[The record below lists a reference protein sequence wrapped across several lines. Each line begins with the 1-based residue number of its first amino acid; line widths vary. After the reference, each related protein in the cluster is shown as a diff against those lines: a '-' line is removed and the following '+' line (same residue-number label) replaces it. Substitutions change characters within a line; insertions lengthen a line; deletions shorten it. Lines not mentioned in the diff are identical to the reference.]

1 MSYRAWFQCINQQ
14 CRASYP
20 LNSVIYRCKTCGSL
34 LEVQHD
40 LHALANRDAKIW
52 KRLFDDRC
60 KSTEWPY
67 GSGVW
72 GKKEWVLPQIANDNI
87 VSLYEGGT
95 NLFWAERF
103 GKMLGVNDLWIK
115 LCGNS
120 HSGSFKDLGMTVLV
134 SQVKQ
139 MISEGAPIRAVAC
152 ASTGDTSAA
161 LAVYC
166 AAAGIQSIV
175 LLPKGKISIEQLVQ
189 PIANG
194 ALVLSLNTDFDGCMS
209 VVKEIT
215 QDETIYLANS
225 MNSLRIEGQKTVGI
239 EILQQFDW
247 EVPDVIV
254 IPGGNLGNVSALGSG
269 MLMMR
274 DLGLIS
280 KLPRIVVAQAERAN
294 PLYRSYLKNFETF
307 EPIQA
312 QKTLA
317 SAIQIGN
324 PVSVDKAIRIL
335 KQFNGI
341 VEQATEQELA
351 DAAALGDTTG
361 MFNCP
366 HTGVA
371 LAAMIKLLK
380 DGKIDKSER
389 VVIIS
394 TAHGLKFTDF
404 KMRYHEGTMDFPC
417 RHANRPIE
425 LPPRVDAVR
434 EALQQAL
441 QKRRKSMSK
450 KTSKVKNWKPAT
462 LAIHG
467 FGRTPKAHYSVSTPI
482 VQTSNYYFD
491 STAEVLEFMKAKG
504 EGRVV
509 REHEYGRYGNPTQ
522 QECER
527 KLAAIEGAERALLF
541 ATGMSA
547 VIMTVM
553 AYMKRNSHII
563 FTNDCYRQTRDFAT
577 TLLNEFGI
585 QVSLV
590 DPTSEAIA
598 KAIQPNTNIIF
609 TESPTNP
616 YLRVLDI
623 PAIVKVAKQH
633 SLMTIIDA
641 TLATPYNIR
650 PLEMGVD
657 IVIHSATKYLGG
669 HNDLLAGVT
678 LGKHGLLNDVYRMQ
692 RMIGATPGPFTSFLL
707 ERGLKTFALRM
718 DHHNRAGLA
727 IARMLESHPK
737 IEKIWYPGLESHPDH
752 QIAIQQMNGF
762 GSVIT
767 FLLKGGDKET
777 RKFIDSLE
785 LFLITPSLGG
795 SESLVT
801 QMSTMSFFDYP
812 EDYRHSIGMVD
823 NLVRIALGLEDVEDL
838 IADLKQALDKI

>member
-1 MSYRAWFQCINQQ
+1 M
-14 CRASYP
+14 
-20 LNSVIYRCKTCGSL
+20 
-34 LEVQHD
+34 QHD
-40 LHALANRDAKIW
+40 LNALAQRDARDWMK
-52 KRLFDDRC
+52 LFDNRY
-60 KSTEWPY
+60 KSSEWPY

-72 GKKEWVLPQIANDNI
+72 GKKEWVLPQIDNDNI

-95 NLFWAERF
+95 NLFRAERF
-103 GKMLGVNDLWIK
+103 GKMLGLDDLWIK

-120 HSGSFKDLGMTVLV
+120 HSGSFKDLGMTVLM

-139 MISEGAPIRAVAC
+139 MISEGAPIKAVVC

-175 LLPKGKISIEQLVQ
+175 LLPKGKISIAQLIQ
-189 PIANG
+189 PISNG
-194 ALVLSLNTDFDGCMS
+194 ALVLSLDTDFDGCMS
-209 VVKEIT
+209 IVQEIT
-215 QDETIYLANS
+215 KDETMYLANS
-225 MNSLRIEGQKTVGI
+225 MNSLRIEGQKTVSI
-239 EILQQFDW
+239 EIVQQFDW
-247 EVPDVIV
+247 ETPDVFI
-254 IPGGNLGNVSALGSG
+254 IPGGNLGNVSALGNG
-269 MLMMR
+269 LLMMR

-280 KLPRIVVAQAERAN
+280 KLPRIIVAQSELAN

-324 PVSVDKAIRIL
+324 PVSVEKAIRTL

-351 DAAALGDTTG
+351 DAAALGDKTG

-371 LAAMIKLLK
+371 LAVLIKLLAA
-380 DGKIDKSER
+380 GKIDKSER
-389 VVIIS
+389 VVVIS

-404 KMRYHEGTMDFPC
+404 KVRYHEDMLDFHC
-417 RHANRPIE
+417 DFANKPIE
-425 LPPRVDAVR
+425 VPPRVDAVK
-434 EALQQAL
+434 EALHQAL
-441 QKRRKSMSK
+441 KRGGKPMSK
-450 KTSKVKNWKPAT
+450 KSPTTRNWNPAT

-467 FGRTPKAHYSVSTPI
+467 MSRSSKAHHAVSTPI
-482 VQTSNYYFD
+482 VQTSNYYFN
-491 STAEVLEFMKAKG
+491 STAEVLEFMKAKS
-504 EGRVV
+504 EGRLL

-541 ATGMSA
+541 SSGMSA
-547 VIMTVM
+547 VIMTLM
-553 AYMKRNSHII
+553 AYMQRNGHII

-577 TLLNEFGI
+577 NLLSEFGI

-590 DPTSEAIA
+590 NPTAESIA
-598 KAIQPNTNIIF
+598 KAIQSNTNIIF

-623 PAIVKVAKQH
+623 PAVVKVAKDH
-633 SLMTIIDA
+633 RIMTIVDA
-641 TLATPYNIR
+641 TLATPYNIK
-650 PLEMGVD
+650 PLDLGVD

-678 LGKHGLLNDVYRMQ
+678 LGKHNLLNDLYRMQ
-692 RMIGATPGPFTSFLL
+692 RMIGATPGPFTCFLL
-707 ERGLKTFALRM
+707 ERSLKSFVLRM
-718 DHHNRAGLA
+718 AHHNRAGLA

-737 IEKIWYPGLESHPDH
+737 IEKVWYPGLESHPDH
-752 QIAIQQMNGF
+752 QIAVKQMRGF

-767 FLLKGGDKET
+767 FLVKGGDKET

-795 SESLVT
+795 TESLVT
-801 QMSTMSFFDYP
+801 QMAPMSFFDYP
-812 EDYRHSIGMVD
+812 EDYRLSIGIVD
-823 NLVRIALGLEDVEDL
+823 NLVRIALGLEDVDDL
-838 IADLKQALDKI
+838 IADLKQALDKV

>member
-1 MSYRAWFQCINQQ
+1 M
-14 CRASYP
+14 
-20 LNSVIYRCKTCGSL
+20 K
-34 LEVQHD
+34 
-40 LHALANRDAKIW
+40 
-52 KRLFDDRC
+52 LFDNRY

-72 GKKEWVLPQIANDNI
+72 GKKEWILPQIDNDNI

-103 GKMLGVNDLWIK
+103 GRILGLDDLWIK

-139 MISEGAPIRAVAC
+139 MISEGAPIKAVAC

-175 LLPKGKISIEQLVQ
+175 LLPKGKISIAQLIQ

-194 ALVLSLNTDFDGCMS
+194 ALVLSLNTDFDGCMRI
-209 VVKEIT
+209 VEEIT
-215 QDETIYLANS
+215 KDETIYLANS

-239 EILQQFDW
+239 EIVQQFDW
-247 EVPDVIV
+247 GIPDVIL
-254 IPGGNLGNVSALGSG
+254 IPGGNLGNVSALGNG
-269 MLMMR
+269 LLMMR

-280 KLPRIVVAQAERAN
+280 TLPRIVVAQAERAN
-294 PLYRSYLKNFETF
+294 PLYRSYLKSFESF

-324 PVSVDKAIRIL
+324 PVSVEKAIRIL

-341 VEQATEQELA
+341 VIDATEQELA

-371 LAAMIKLLK
+371 LAALIKLLK
-380 DGKIDKSER
+380 ENKIDKSER
-389 VVIIS
+389 IVVIS

-404 KMRYHEGTMDFPC
+404 KIHYHESTLDFPC
-417 RHANRPIE
+417 NFANRPIE
-425 LPPRVDAVR
+425 LPPSVDAVK
-434 EALQQAL
+434 EALQQAM
-441 QKRRKSMSK
+441 RKGGRSISK
-450 KTSKVKNWKPAT
+450 KSSNTKNRNLAT

-467 FGRTPKAHYSVSTPI
+467 RDRTPKAHYAVSTPI
-482 VQTSNYYFD
+482 VQTSNYYFE
-491 STAEVLEFMKAKG
+491 STADVLEFMKAKSK
-504 EGRVV
+504 GRLL

-541 ATGMSA
+541 STGMSA
-547 VIMTVM
+547 VIMTLL
-553 AYMKRNSHII
+553 AYMHRNGHII

-577 TLLNEFGI
+577 NLLAEFGL

-590 DPTSEAIA
+590 DPTAEAIA

-623 PAIVKVAKQH
+623 PAVVKVAKEHQA
-633 SLMTIIDA
+633 MTIIDA
-641 TLATPYNIR
+641 TLATPYNIK
-650 PLEMGVD
+650 PLDLGVD
-657 IVIHSATKYLGG
+657 IVLHSATKYLGG
-669 HNDLLAGVT
+669 HNDLLAGVV
-678 LGKHGLLNDVYRMQ
+678 LGKHALLNNLYRMQ
-692 RMIGATPGPFTSFLL
+692 RMIGATPGPFTCFLL
-707 ERGLKTFALRM
+707 ERGLKSFTLRM
-718 DHHNRAGLA
+718 EHHNRSGMA
-727 IARMLESHPK
+727 IAHMLESHPK

-752 QIAIQQMNGF
+752 QIAIQQMRGF
-762 GSVIT
+762 GSVVT
-767 FLLKGGDKET
+767 FLLKGSDKET

-795 SESLVT
+795 TESLVT
-801 QMSTMSFFDYP
+801 QMAPMSFFDYP
-812 EDYRHSIGMVD
+812 EDYRLSIGMVD
-823 NLVRIALGLEDVEDL
+823 NLVRIALGLEDVDDL
-838 IADLKQALDKI
+838 IADLQQALDKI